1 MQEMAS
7 SSLQTLTGSCPGHSS
22 ARSPCKAGEGA
33 AASARGEEKVGGQ
46 RLGAR
51 VHHNVT

>member
-7 SSLQTLTGSCPGHSS
+7 SSLQTLTGRRPGHSS
-22 ARSPCKAGEGA
+22 AHPPCKAGEGA
-33 AASARGEEKVGGQ
+33 AASVRGEEKVGGQ

-51 VHHNVT
+51 VHHNAT